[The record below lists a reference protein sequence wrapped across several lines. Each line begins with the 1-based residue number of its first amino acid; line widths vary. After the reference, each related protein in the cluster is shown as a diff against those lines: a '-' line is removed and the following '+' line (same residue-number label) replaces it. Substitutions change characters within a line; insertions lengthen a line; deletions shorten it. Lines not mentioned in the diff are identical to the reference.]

1 MSSGRRRAVLASLR
15 RSDSPL
21 SIVAIADLLQV
32 HPNTVRFHLKQL
44 VDRGQVEQVEPSRSS
59 PGRPPLM
66 FRAREGMDP
75 TAPRNYR
82 LLAEVLTADLGA
94 ERDVAAKAQRAG
106 RTWAHRLI
114 DATPVDATPARSRH
128 DDDEAVGHLVGML
141 DNFGFAP
148 ERLFDDGQQSI
159 GLRQCPFLDLVDTN
173 ARVICPVHLGLM
185 QGVLG
190 ALGATVTVERLDPFV
205 EPGLCL
211 ARLGPAGS
219 PA

>member
-1 MSSGRRRAVLASLR
+1 MSSGRRRDVVAVLRGSE
-15 RSDSPL
+15 SPL

-32 HPNTVRFHLKQL
+32 HPNTVRFHLKHL
-44 VDRGQVEQVEPSRSS
+44 VERGQVEQVEPSRSS

-82 LLAEVLTADLGA
+82 LLAEVLTAGLGA
-94 ERDVAAKAQRAG
+94 ERDSAAKAKRAG
-106 RTWAHRLI
+106 RAWGHQLI
-114 DATPVDATPARSRH
+114 NATPARSNH
-128 DDDEAVGHLVGML
+128 DDDEAVGQLVTML

-148 ERLFDDGQQSI
+148 ERRFDDGQQLI
-159 GLRQCPFLDLVDTN
+159 GLRQCPFLDLVGTQ

-190 ALGATVTVERLDPFV
+190 SLGATVTVERLDPFV
-205 EPGLCL
+205 EPDLCL
-211 ARLGPAGS
+211 ARLGSAGS
-219 PA
+219 LA